1 MRAGTERFAIKAR
14 DIVELVA
21 DNHGV
26 TADDIFGRRKTK
38 HIVEARFEAISQVRR
53 ARPDWSLSRLAMF
66 FDRDHTTVI
75 HALRKTG
82 DHA

>member
-1 MRAGTERFAIKAR
+1 MSASERFAIKAR

-21 DNHGV
+21 DKHGV
-26 TADDIFGRRKTK
+26 TVDDIFGKRKFQ
-38 HIVEARFEAISQVRR
+38 HLVEARVEAISQVRR
-53 ARPDWSLSRLAMF
+53 ARPDWTLRRLAMF
-66 FDRDHTTVI
+66 FERDHTTVI